1 MKRFLLAAA
10 CLGALA
16 GASTAANPIV
26 LMKTSMGDLKV
37 ELFQDKAPITAK
49 NFLDYVDAKFYDGT
63 IFHRVI
69 GKPHSEKDFMIQGGG
84 FEAGM
89 VEKKTREP
97 IKNEAGNGLSNERG
111 TLAMAR
117 TNDPDSATAQ
127 FFVNVADNKFL
138 DRRQG
143 SAGYAVFA
151 KVIDGMDVVDKIKM
165 VEVGRKGPHG
175 DVPVKDVVILSI
187 RRVDK

>member
-10 CLGALA
+10 CLGTLA

-26 LMKTSMGDLKV
+26 LMKTSMGDVKI

-49 NFLDYVDAKFYDGT
+49 NFLDYVDAKHYDGT
-63 IFHRVI
+63 LFHRVI
-69 GKPHSEKDFMIQGGG
+69 GKPHGERDFMIQGGG
-84 FEAGM
+84 FEPGM

-117 TNDPDSATAQ
+117 TSDPDSATAQ
-127 FFVNVADNKFL
+127 FFINVGDNKFL

-143 SAGYAVFA
+143 SAGYAVFG

-165 VEVGRKGPHG
+165 VEVGKKGPHG
-175 DVPVKDVVILSI
+175 DVPLKDVVILSV
-187 RRVDK
+187 RRVEK